1 MRVLAV
7 ADEVDESLTA
17 GRLREL
23 GAQIVLAAGDLPFD
37 YLEYLVS
44 TLDVPLVYVPGNHDP
59 ELRPALGLGP
69 LTLAP
74 PPPGPGGCLNA
85 DGRTVDAAGLRI
97 AGLGGS
103 LGQAARPNQY
113 SQARMRRRA
122 LALEARARLRRA
134 LDGRGV
140 DILLTHSPPLHAG
153 DADDPAHRGFTA
165 FQRLVRALEPRFLV
179 HGHVHPYGRR
189 PPPIRLGRSE
199 VVNAVPHRLLEL

>member
-69 LTLAP
+69 LTPAP

-140 DILLTHSPPLHAG
+140 DIILTHSPPQDAG
-153 DADDPAHRGFTA
+153 DAADPAHRGFAA
-165 FQRLVRALEPRFLV
+165 FHRLVRALEPRFLV

-189 PPPIRLGRSE
+189 PPPVRLGRSE